1 MKLHSKVKVINK
13 YKSPREL
20 EDDLHNIINTVK
32 GMGYK
37 KEDVE
42 MLEINLRMNFPFYIR
57 RQLQELFV
65 DNFAKK
71 IPVRAAHYISRDQ
84 FSPDPSLLSRLAI
97 RIVTLSRPISVIVAS
112 NTLIFLFN
120 KQFIW
125 GHQIINPS
133 LLNKRLDK
141 SIISVDLT
149 EP

>member
-20 EDDLHNIINTVK
+20 EDDLYNIINTVK
-32 GMGYK
+32 GMGYR
-37 KEDVE
+37 KEDVK
-42 MLEINLRMNFPFYIR
+42 MLEINLIMNFPLHIR

-65 DNFAKK
+65 DNFTKK

-97 RIVTLSRPISVIVAS
+97 RIATLSHPISVIVAS

-120 KQFIW
+120 KQFVW
-125 GHQIINPS
+125 GHQITKTPFLDNRIIN
-133 LLNKRLDK
+133 
-141 SIISVDLT
+141 VDLM
-149 EP
+149 